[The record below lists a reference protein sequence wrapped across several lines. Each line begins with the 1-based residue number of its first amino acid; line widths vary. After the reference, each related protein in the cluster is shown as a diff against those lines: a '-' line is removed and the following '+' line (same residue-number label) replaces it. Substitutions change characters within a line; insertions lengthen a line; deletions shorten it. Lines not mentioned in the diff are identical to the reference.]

1 MDLILWIFPGITLIF
16 WLGGWSVFLRLRDIP
31 ARAAPEDP
39 GLKLSIVIPARNEED
54 NLSRLL
60 PSLRDPSFA
69 PHEILVVDDHSSD
82 RTAEVARAH
91 GATVISGTDLPAGWY
106 GKPWA
111 CQQGAD
117 AATGDWLLFLDA
129 DLVVRPGGLRRL
141 AALAA
146 GEPGAAHSVCP
157 YHRIERAD
165 EELSAFFNAIMILG
179 MNAFTAKGAGAG
191 ESGLFGQA
199 MLLSKASY
207 AVVGGHH
214 RVKAQVLENF
224 HLSRHFR
231 EAGIACRCYLG
242 RGAFEMRMFPG
253 GFRDLVA
260 GWGKGFVSG
269 AGNTPRGA
277 MIGISA
283 WLSGLIMISIS
294 PALLPVADFHQK
306 LVIGTLYFLGV
317 IQCLHVFRHAG
328 NFSFLN
334 ALFFPVSL
342 FFYQFVFFQA
352 LRRKRAG
359 GTVSWKGRDVA

>member
-1 MDLILWIFPGITLIF
+1 MDLLLWIFLGLALLL
-16 WLGGWSVFLRLRDIP
+16 WAGGWSVFLRLR
-31 ARAAPEDP
+31 EVP
-39 GLKLSIVIPARNEED
+39 GRDLSGESGVRLSIVIPARNEEG

-69 PHEILVVDDHSSD
+69 LHEILVVDDHSSD
-82 RTAEVARAH
+82 RTAAVAREH
-91 GATVISGTDLPAGWY
+91 GATVISGAALPAGWY

-129 DLVVRPGGLRRL
+129 DLVALPGGLRRL

-146 GEPGAAHSVCP
+146 QEPGAVHSVCP
-157 YHRIERAD
+157 WHRVERPY
-165 EELSAFFNAIMILG
+165 EELSAFFNAVMILG
-179 MNAFTAKGAGAG
+179 MNAFTGKGPHAR
-191 ESGLFGQA
+191 ETGLFGQA

-207 AVVGGHH
+207 DAVGGHR

-242 RGAFEMRMFPG
+242 RGTLAMRMFPG

-260 GWGKGFVSG
+260 GWSKGFVSG

-277 MIGISA
+277 MIGIAA
-283 WLSGLIMISIS
+283 WISGLIMIAIS
-294 PALLPVADFHQK
+294 LAFLPVADLHGR
-306 LVIGTLYFLGV
+306 LSIGGLYLLGA

-328 NFSFLN
+328 SFAFLN
-334 ALFFPVSL
+334 ALLFPVSL
-342 FFYQFVFFQA
+342 LFYQFVFFRA
-352 LRRKRAG
+352 LRRRKAG
-359 GTVSWKGRDVA
+359 GKVSWKGRDVA